1 MPGADGCKQ
10 VDFSVS
16 AMVKCGQ
23 FEPGE
28 DASMRF
34 WILIGAVGLS
44 VIGGTALAGEL
55 ALVNGTAITTETFT
69 KKLAELPPNMK
80 DTINTTEGRREIL
93 DILIA
98 RELLYQEAV
107 KHRLEKE
114 KAIQT
119 KMAEARRTVL
129 VEAMMDRLLAP
140 KISGN
145 ALKLYYDS
153 HRNEFRE
160 ARASHI
166 LVQTAEEAKSF
177 KTQLASGADFAET
190 ARKISKDARSG
201 PAGGDLGY
209 FTKGRM
215 IPEIAAAAF
224 AMRVN
229 QISDPIKTSYGYHLV
244 KLTDLRE
251 ARQFQELPAP
261 ILDEVKRA
269 VLQEEIQ
276 ALRAAGKVTVNAEK
290 LKQLR

>member
-1 MPGADGCKQ
+1 
-10 VDFSVS
+10 
-16 AMVKCGQ
+16 
-23 FEPGE
+23 
-28 DASMRF
+28 MRYG
-34 WILIGAVGLS
+34 ILIGIIIAGWVA
-44 VIGGTALAGEL
+44 GTARAEEL
-55 ALVNGTAITTETFT
+55 ASVNGTAISAETFT

-80 DTINTTEGRREIL
+80 GSINTPEGRREIL

-107 KHRLEKE
+107 KRRLEKE
-114 KAIQT
+114 GAVQAR
-119 KMAEARRTVL
+119 MAEARRTVL
-129 VEAMMDRLLAP
+129 VETMMDRLLAP
-140 KISGN
+140 KVSGN
-145 ALKLYYDS
+145 ALKNYYDS

-160 ARASHI
+160 VRASHI
-166 LVQTAEEAKSF
+166 LVEKEEEARSL
-177 KTQLASGADFAET
+177 KTQLASGADFAEK
-190 ARKISKDARSG
+190 ARRISKDARSG

-229 QISDPIKTSYGYHLV
+229 QISDPVKSSYGYHLV

-251 ARQFQELPAP
+251 AKRFEELPAP

-276 ALRAAGKVTVNAEK
+276 ALRAANKVTVNAER